1 MSWYLDNNNQLNH
14 ADLAV
19 GIEGGIFTSPYPLSL
34 WNFISSTDSTL
45 TLNNEGFNIMLHPIV
60 DPEHDRN
67 DTKNLTAPYP
77 ASVWYFDT
85 DNKISMGL
93 LPDSL
98 PLGAFARCTSF
109 SKIVIPEAT
118 KSIGEESFTETALLD
133 VTIAEDCSYYPTSFP
148 EGCEIKHY

>member
-1 MSWYLDNNNQLNH
+1 MSWYLDNDDQLNH

-19 GIEGGIFTSPYPLSL
+19 GISGDIFQNPVPSSF
-34 WNFISSTDSTL
+34 WNFISSTDTTL
-45 TLNNEGFNIMLHPIV
+45 TLNDEYHDYMVYPIV
-60 DPEHDRN
+60 DESSGRN
-67 DTKNLTAPYP
+67 DNTILTDPYP
-77 ASVWYFDT
+77 ASFWYLDT
-85 DNKISMGL
+85 SNKINMAL
-93 LPDSL
+93 LPEPL

-118 KSIGEESFTETALLD
+118 TSIGEVSFTETALID